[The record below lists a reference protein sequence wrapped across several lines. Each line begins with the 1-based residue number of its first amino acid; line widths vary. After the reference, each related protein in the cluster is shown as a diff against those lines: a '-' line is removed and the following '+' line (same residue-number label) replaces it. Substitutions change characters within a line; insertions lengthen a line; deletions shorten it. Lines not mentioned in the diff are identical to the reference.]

1 MARGQRRFIHDSPLR
16 KRDSNRRYRREGEAV
31 LTRAIWLFFA
41 RIYKEVRSFASGPAP
56 PACRFAHDSPL
67 EGDGFEPSVPRQ
79 IRSRFRDSQPR
90 IHHGFDGLANRNR
103 KFESISLQRRVL
115 CEPDFLNRGAEN
127 IAERWPTLACKA
139 NIARA
144 RELIAASV
152 AVTDPPAEHDD
163 PDLDVS
169 AVEILPGARHRCE
182 ALTAPDGRPG
192 RIHRAVRGLGLK
204 ARDGAAARLR
214 E

>member
-1 MARGQRRFIHDSPLR
+1 MTAARLRNRERCAGPMWRPSERWRSGWDGEFESPL
-16 KRDSNRRYRREGEAV
+16 
-31 LTRAIWLFFA
+31 
-41 RIYKEVRSFASGPAP
+41 
-56 PACRFAHDSPL
+56 
-67 EGDGFEPSVPRQ
+67 
-79 IRSRFRDSQPR
+79 
-90 IHHGFDGLANRNR
+90 
-103 KFESISLQRRVL
+103 LQRRVL

-127 IAERWPTLACKA
+127 IAERGPTLACKA

-192 RIHRAVRGLGLK
+192 RIHRAARGLGLK

>member
-1 MARGQRRFIHDSPLR
+1 MTIPRPRMAWEAPVWVRHRKEAQEDSRQAARLCRACDGCDELYRVQPTAIGSPPDSFRLR
-16 KRDSNRRYRREGEAV
+16 EMA
-31 LTRAIWLFFA
+31 
-41 RIYKEVRSFASGPAP
+41 
-56 PACRFAHDSPL
+56 
-67 EGDGFEPSVPRQ
+67 SVP
-79 IRSRFRDSQPR
+79 DSASVPSAER
-90 IHHGFDGLANRNR
+90 ERGIEKTDELRRLKNARNR

-192 RIHRAVRGLGLK
+192 RIHRTARGLGLK

>member
-1 MARGQRRFIHDSPLR
+1 MPKTAALDVYWQPSCAASTTPRGSAQALASTVNIFGQPCLYCD
-16 KRDSNRRYRREGEAV
+16 
-31 LTRAIWLFFA
+31 RACPSIS
-41 RIYKEVRSFASGPAP
+41 RSSSDRATEPCSTLSPAP
-56 PACRFAHDSPL
+56 HGRHDDA
-67 EGDGFEPSVPRQ
+67 GDWE
-79 IRSRFRDSQPR
+79 
-90 IHHGFDGLANRNR
+90 
-103 KFESISLQRRVL
+103 FESSSLQRRVL

-192 RIHRAVRGLGLK
+192 RIHRAARSLGLK

>member
-1 MARGQRRFIHDSPLR
+1 MHS
-16 KRDSNRRYRREGEAV
+16 
-31 LTRAIWLFFA
+31 T
-41 RIYKEVRSFASGPAP
+41 
-56 PACRFAHDSPL
+56 
-67 EGDGFEPSVPRQ
+67 
-79 IRSRFRDSQPR
+79 
-90 IHHGFDGLANRNR
+90 RNR

-152 AVTDPPAEHDD
+152 AVTDPPAEHYD

-169 AVEILPGARHRCE
+169 AASDHRPLCPCCGGRMIVVESFGRGGAPRGPPSPE
-182 ALTAPDGRPG
+182 ATMP
-192 RIHRAVRGLGLK
+192 
-204 ARDGAAARLR
+204 
-214 E
+214 